1 MAEYDVV
8 IVGGGIVGLYLAR
21 SCAEKGV
28 KVCVVEKGGE
38 SDGAPQTD
46 PPIRFSARRN
56 LAAVEARNHILG
68 GNSRYWGG
76 ALVEDDG
83 ALIDSLGITN
93 GSVEVFHQASDVV
106 YSKLGIRR
114 TRRSK
119 VLDSDDPIVLC
130 EFPVLTG
137 KWRHIWSATS
147 SSLAAE
153 GIRCCL
159 NTEAIGIGRK
169 DGRNTV
175 LLRCGDGVEET
186 IAFRSLVVSAGVV
199 DSIRV
204 LARLFPELRAQGLG
218 LGMHLNDHLS
228 FPVLS
233 FPWKRTATLDNL
245 FPPRFDK
252 SVTVGRRLEFHLP
265 DSGTRGFIHLQA
277 PYDEVEPYRSLK
289 RLVFA
294 RQLGLSVPE
303 MISSGV
309 SLMSGGVTT
318 LRVGLDRFLAHRLF
332 YPQGGKVNLLVDIES
347 GAEPEKSFALDG
359 EYILNWSLSD
369 SDIEHLAQASLKALD
384 LLGSEILDSEGLANA
399 RAEICSSGF
408 AARVQENC
416 TEALHLG
423 GGVQAFTQTVDGL
436 GIKCRL
442 CGDLPAY
449 VMSTAIFPRAGV
461 ANPVQTLMV
470 CAEMLS
476 QHLAKPER
484 L

>member
-1 MAEYDVV
+1 MEFDVL
-8 IVGGGIVGLYLAR
+8 IVGGGIVGLYLAQA
-21 SCAEKGV
+21 CAEKGAS
-28 KVCVVEKGGE
+28 VCVVEKGGE
-38 SDGAPQTD
+38 SDGVPQTE
-46 PPIRFSARRN
+46 PPIQFSERQN

-83 ALIDSLGITN
+83 ALIASLGIRN
-93 GSVEVFHQASDVV
+93 GSLEAFRLASDVV

-119 VLDSDDPIVLC
+119 HLDSEDPIVLC

-137 KWRHIWSATS
+137 KWRHIWAATS
-147 SSLAAE
+147 TSLEAQ
-153 GIRCCL
+153 GIRCYL
-159 NTEAIGIGRK
+159 NSEVLSVSK
-169 DGRNTV
+169 VDGRNVALLNQAHGEEQTV
-175 LLRCGDGVEET
+175 G
-186 IAFRSLVVSAGVV
+186 FRSLVVSAGVV

-204 LARLFPELRAQGLG
+204 LARLFPELEGQGLG

-233 FPWKRTATLDNL
+233 FPWKRTAMLDKL

-252 SVTVGRRLEFHLP
+252 SVTVGRRLEFCLP
-265 DSGTRGFIHLQA
+265 ESGTKGFLHLQA

-289 RLVFA
+289 RLVFSK
-294 RQLGLSVPE
+294 QLGLSVPE
-303 MISSGV
+303 VISSGF
-309 SLMSGGVTT
+309 SLMSGGITT

-332 YPQGGKVNLLVDIES
+332 YPEGAKVNLLVDIES
-347 GAEPEKSFALDG
+347 GAEAEKFFSLDG
-359 EYILNWSLSD
+359 DYVLNWSLSEAD
-369 SDIEHLAQASLKALD
+369 VNHLAEASLKALN
-384 LLGSEILDSEGLANA
+384 LLGAEILDEQALVLA
-399 RAEICSSGF
+399 RADIESPAFST
-408 AARVQENC
+408 RVHENC

-423 GGVQAFTQTVDGL
+423 GGVQAFTEAIDGL
-436 GIKCRL
+436 GMKCRL
-442 CGDLPAY
+442 PSEIPAY

-476 QHLAKPER
+476 SHLVGSTR
-484 L
+484 Q